1 MNGPRYKDYYKIL
14 GVSKT
19 ADEKEIKAA
28 YRKLAR
34 KYHPDVNP
42 GDKTAEEKFKEISE
56 AHEVLSDPHKRAQYD
71 NFGEQWKQF
80 SQAGARPGGGPF
92 GGSAPDVEFEF
103 GGMGGLNDLFES
115 LFGGRRGRAQRAAE
129 RGEDVEFGID
139 LTLEEAMRGV
149 SKTLTLRVEDVCA
162 RCGGSGST
170 RTDRGRFDLGS
181 LCPECRGSGRVERP
195 RRVEVKIPAGVTE
208 GQRIRL
214 AGEGAAGAT
223 GQRGDLYLLVR
234 IKPHPHYEL
243 QGKDLYTDVSVPFTV
258 AALGG
263 EITVRTL
270 TGDRTLNVPPGVQ
283 SGQKMRIAG
292 QGLPG
297 KNGAKAGDLYARV
310 RITVPKDLSPRER
323 ELLTELAR
331 IRGDRARV

>member
-1 MNGPRYKDYYKIL
+1 LNGPRYKDYYKIL
-14 GVSKT
+14 GVGKT

-42 GDKTAEEKFKEISE
+42 GDRTAEERFKEISE
-56 AHEVLSDPHKRAQYD
+56 AYEVLSDPHKRAQYD
-71 NFGEQWKQF
+71 SFGEQWRQF
-80 SQAGARPGGGPF
+80 SQAG
-92 GGSAPDVEFEF
+92 GSPHAAGPDVGFEF
-103 GGMGGLNDLFES
+103 NVPGGLNDLFES
-115 LFGGRRGRAQRAAE
+115 LFGGRRGRTQRAAE

-149 SKTLTLRVEDVCA
+149 SKSLTLRVEDVCPQCDGA
-162 RCGGSGST
+162 GTS
-170 RTDRGRFDLGS
+170 RTARGRYDLGS
-181 LCPECRGSGRVERP
+181 ICAECRGLGRVERP
-195 RRVEVKIPAGVTE
+195 RRIEVRIPAGVTE

-214 AGEGAAGAT
+214 AGEGAAGAS
-223 GQRGDLYLLVR
+223 GRRGDLYLLVR
-234 IKPHPHYEL
+234 IKPHPDFEL
-243 QGKDLYTDVSVPFTV
+243 RGKDLYTDVIVPFTI

-263 EITVRTL
+263 EVTVRTL

-283 SGQKMRIAG
+283 SGQKMRVAG

-297 KNGAKAGDLYARV
+297 KNGTKAGDLYARV

-331 IRGDRARV
+331 IRGDRARVEERRQ